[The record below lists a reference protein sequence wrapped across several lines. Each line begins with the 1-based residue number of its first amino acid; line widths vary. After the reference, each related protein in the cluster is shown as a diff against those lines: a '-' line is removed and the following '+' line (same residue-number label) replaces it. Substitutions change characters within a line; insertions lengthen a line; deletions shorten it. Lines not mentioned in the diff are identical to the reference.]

1 MSSKQEYIKIR
12 NSQKYPVEW
21 FYSYFI
27 ENGEANIDLQSF
39 HQLFSMIDLN
49 SVLSFLDGKFG
60 VTKLED
66 KDGKFIKIVE

>member
-27 ENGEANIDLQSF
+27 ENGGANISLKDF
-39 HQLFSMIDLN
+39 HSLFSMIDLN
-49 SVLSFLDGKFG
+49 SVLTFLDGKFELTR
-60 VTKLED
+60 VED
-66 KDGKFIKIVE
+66 SSGKFIKIVE